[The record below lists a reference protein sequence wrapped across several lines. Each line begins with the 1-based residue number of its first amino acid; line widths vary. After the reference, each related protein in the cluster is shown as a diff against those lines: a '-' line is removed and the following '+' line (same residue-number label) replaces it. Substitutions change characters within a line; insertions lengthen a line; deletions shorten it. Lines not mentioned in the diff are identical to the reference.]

1 MRRLFSYILT
11 FIVLVS
17 CAEKPYVI
25 VQIADA
31 QLGFTAAD
39 KSQKEGTEYVN
50 DLTYEIDCLT
60 KAVSIV
66 NEIKPDAVVFTGD
79 QVNRC
84 NDSEQWDAFARVI
97 SEIDP
102 AIKVFHIP
110 GNHDVIIS
118 DGDVDTTPFTDRYGE
133 DRFIHVDRGVRLAGI
148 NSNFIK
154 YNDPCEAEQ
163 IGWMKDVL
171 TKDTP
176 EEVSII
182 FSHHPFFLKNIDEE
196 DGYFQIQK
204 DKRQE
209 YFNICTEL
217 DVNALYAGHLHNDS
231 EGSYEGIPVITTTS
245 VAFQIGPAQPSIRV
259 ITVSDGE
266 VSDVLITFI

>member
-148 NSNFIK
+148 NSNLIK

-163 IGWMKDVL
+163 IRWMKDVL
-171 TKDTP
+171 IKDTP

-231 EGSYEGIPVITTTS
+231 EGSYEGIPVSTTTS

-266 VSDVLITFI
+266 VSDVLITVI

>member
-1 MRRLFSYILT
+1 MKRLAYFLISFFALM
-11 FIVLVS
+11 S

-50 DLTYEIDCLT
+50 DLTYEIDWLT
-60 KAVSIV
+60 KAVSMV
-66 NEIKPDAVVFTGD
+66 NEIQPDAVVFTGD
-79 QVNRC
+79 QVNRHY
-84 NDSEQWDAFARVI
+84 DAEQWDAFAKVI
-97 SEIDP
+97 SDIDP
-102 AIKVFHIP
+102 SIKVYHIP

-118 DGDVDTTPFTDRYGE
+118 EGNVDSTPFTDRYGE

-231 EGSYEGIPVITTTS
+231 EGSYEGIPVSTTTS

-266 VSDVLITFI
+266 VSDVLITVI

>member
-1 MRRLFSYILT
+1 MRRLFFYILT

-148 NSNFIK
+148 NSNLIK
-154 YNDPCEAEQ
+154 YNDPREAEQ

-231 EGSYEGIPVITTTS
+231 EGSYEGIPVSTTTS
-245 VAFQIGPAQPSIRV
+245 VAFQIGLAQPSIRV

-266 VSDVLITFI
+266 VSDVLITVI